1 MPPREPGRIFWLW
14 TFIVGVF
21 SPGKGKRRINSR
33 MQELY
38 QYARAV
44 EERNSVLTSENSFL
58 RRELGRVEGER
69 NLFLVQD
76 EMNAGIHEPGFAS
89 TNLLPSN
96 KAEVASSFDTR
107 HQALAKG

>member
-1 MPPREPGRIFWLW
+1 MAPRKPGRIFWTW

-38 QYARAV
+38 QYIRAL
-44 EERNSVLTSENSFL
+44 EKRNSELTSENMYL
-58 RRELGRVEGER
+58 RKELHRSEGER

-76 EMNAGIHEPGFAS
+76 EMNAAIHESRFVS
-89 TNLLPSN
+89 TSP
-96 KAEVASSFDTR
+96 TG
-107 HQALAKG
+107 Q